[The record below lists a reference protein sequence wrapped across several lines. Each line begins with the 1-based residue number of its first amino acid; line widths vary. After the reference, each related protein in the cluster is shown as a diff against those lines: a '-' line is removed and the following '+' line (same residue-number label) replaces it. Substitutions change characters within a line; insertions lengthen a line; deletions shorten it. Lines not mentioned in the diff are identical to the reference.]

1 MPSTYTV
8 NLGIEKPATGEQS
21 GTWGDT
27 TNTNFDILDQGI
39 NGAVRVTLTSAG
51 SSGSPN
57 ALQITNGA
65 ASDGR
70 NKWIEFYSS
79 GDLGGSAYVQLD
91 PNDAEKIVFIRNS
104 LASSRSVLLFQGTYS
119 ASRDLEIP
127 AGVDMVVKF
136 DGGGASAATVTDVY
150 TKLRATEITTPTLT
164 ATTADINGDLTLTG
178 ASYNAVWD
186 SSDSALE
193 FADNAKAIF
202 GAGSDLQI
210 YHDGSNSY
218 IKDNGTGDLKLQGN
232 NFTVG
237 NTADTKYFT
246 ATNGG
251 GVELYHQGNEKLATT
266 SGGINVTGTVTSDG
280 ADLDGAVTI
289 KEAGASVDFRVES
302 DNNANMLF
310 VDGSADSVGIGTS
323 TPTSLFHINAV
334 GTGTRLITFEGDLGT
349 TNNRTLTLDTPSSDD
364 GNAPFLFNTSNSIA
378 FAIDGTERLRIDS
391 GGNFVFNELGNDV
404 DFRVES
410 NNNANMLF
418 VDGGTDR
425 VGIGTNA
432 PGSALHVSVSSPRI
446 SLTDTDTG
454 ADHYINADSSVGNL
468 SFDIDINSET
478 TSPAAVWNLKGT
490 ERMRLT
496 TAGSLGIGTS
506 SPVNKLSVNGS
517 ITLNNYYETD
527 LANAYYD
534 GSAWKYAANGVA
546 WGIGNNFGGTTNG
559 TTIAVASSNSGG
571 PGAALTWSPAF
582 NIDSGG
588 DVGIGATTIAAKLH
602 VDAPSTTAPSL
613 TFGATAGQIFQN
625 ENSELAIGLSNS
637 SPYPLW
643 IQGRTSVNAA
653 RDIVLQP
660 LGGSVGIGTSS
671 PGQPLE
677 ILSNTAEVSLNSS
690 SSTYSRVVH
699 EHNGTAMWTTGTRAA
714 TDYHIF
720 RESGSG
726 SVVIDSGTL
735 NLGGNDAGSAGLLS
749 VYGGATGEGG
759 EIRIHPS
766 AAEDTTVD
774 HWSIDVAT
782 DDLRVF
788 NSLGDLALSVV
799 VNGAVDLYHDG
810 GHKFS
815 TTASGI
821 ALNGGQTSQISIKS
835 TGGSG
840 FTQGA
845 IVIEGHPSDSSPGT
859 RGQGIYYFNE
869 GNDRTYY
876 SGTLYNN
883 GTVWGVASTTGTSL
897 ATAAANTTNS
907 LLAVDGVSGGV
918 RIGTTSNIFNSAT
931 NERASIKNPST
942 GAALTLQS
950 TDVTGGFPI
959 LYVSSTDTTAGQ
971 NAVVFQR
978 TGGVVGTIT
987 TTASATAY
995 NTSSD
1000 YRLKQNVT
1008 ALTGA
1013 IDRVKTLS
1021 PKRFSFIAEP
1031 DKTVDGFLA
1040 HEVTTVPEAIV
1051 GTKDQVD
1058 DDGNPVYQG
1067 IDQSKLVPLLTAAL
1081 QEAVAKIESL
1091 ETRITALEAN

>member
-266 SGGINVTGTVTSDG
+266 SGGINVTGTVTDDGATHDGDVTFTGASYNAVWDSSDSALEFADNAKAIFGAGSDLQIYHDGSNSFISDSGTGDLFIQASNNHYLRFISGGYAVVTTENAGVELRYNNSTKIATTSAGVDVTGTVTSDG

-289 KEAGASVDFRVES
+289 NEAGASVDFRVES

-391 GGNFVFNELGNDV
+391 GGNFVFNELSNDV

-418 VDGGTDR
+418 VDAGNDR

-517 ITLNNYYETD
+517 ITLNNYYETY

-759 EIRIHPS
+759 
-766 AAEDTTVD
+766 
-774 HWSIDVAT
+774 
-782 DDLRVF
+782 
-788 NSLGDLALSVV
+788 
-799 VNGAVDLYHDG
+799 
-810 GHKFS
+810 
-815 TTASGI
+815 
-821 ALNGGQTSQISIKS
+821 
-835 TGGSG
+835 
-840 FTQGA
+840 
-845 IVIEGHPSDSSPGT
+845 
-859 RGQGIYYFNE
+859 
-869 GNDRTYY
+869 
-876 SGTLYNN
+876 
-883 GTVWGVASTTGTSL
+883 
-897 ATAAANTTNS
+897 
-907 LLAVDGVSGGV
+907 
-918 RIGTTSNIFNSAT
+918 
-931 NERASIKNPST
+931 
-942 GAALTLQS
+942 
-950 TDVTGGFPI
+950 
-959 LYVSSTDTTAGQ
+959 
-971 NAVVFQR
+971 
-978 TGGVVGTIT
+978 
-987 TTASATAY
+987 
-995 NTSSD
+995 
-1000 YRLKQNVT
+1000 
-1008 ALTGA
+1008 
-1013 IDRVKTLS
+1013 
-1021 PKRFSFIAEP
+1021 
-1031 DKTVDGFLA
+1031 
-1040 HEVTTVPEAIV
+1040 
-1051 GTKDQVD
+1051 
-1058 DDGNPVYQG
+1058 
-1067 IDQSKLVPLLTAAL
+1067 
-1081 QEAVAKIESL
+1081 
-1091 ETRITALEAN
+1091 